1 MLNNSLCKNSLAI
14 LLMIVCVGLHAAP
27 QSLVSSRQNQ
37 ESLDLTIYNN
47 FAVVRDVREMVL
59 PKGEVLLEYRD
70 VANTLKPSSVLAKSL
85 GSCQSIRV
93 LEQSYRYDL
102 LNRQSLLETYIGRKL
117 KYSRTVLLG
126 NTYEKVLRE
135 GILLS
140 TDPEIVDF
148 GDEIEIAPEG
158 TISLPIVPDGLI
170 LNPSL
175 VWLLDN
181 PKVGK
186 QKIETT
192 YMANSLAWHADYV
205 LALDEQT
212 NRLNLTS
219 WATIRNDSGTQFK
232 DARIKLIA
240 GNVNQVYQEQPKVM
254 RAARESMMLMADAAP
269 QISELAAYQAFEL
282 PRTTSLLNHEEKQ
295 IKFIESENVTY
306 EQRFRLRTPFMAYAN
321 QRLQSLAVMSEIR
334 LDNQKGHNLGLPLPA
349 GTARVYVQT
358 AGGPE
363 LIGESQ
369 FAATPLEQSV
379 TLALGQAFD
388 ITAERQQMRFS
399 RLSDRV
405 WEAEYELKLSNAKAE
420 ALKVEVLE
428 AMQGDWELL
437 EASQESTRPNGQTLR
452 FDVAIPA
459 RGEKTVRYRV
469 RWKN

>member
-1 MLNNSLCKNSLAI
+1 
-14 LLMIVCVGLHAAP
+14 
-27 QSLVSSRQNQ
+27 
-37 ESLDLTIYNN
+37 
-47 FAVVRDVREMVL
+47 
-59 PKGEVLLEYRD
+59 
-70 VANTLKPSSVLAKSL
+70 
-85 GSCQSIRV
+85 
-93 LEQSYRYDL
+93 
-102 LNRQSLLETYIGRKL
+102 
-117 KYSRTVLLG
+117 
-126 NTYEKVLRE
+126 
-135 GILLS
+135 
-140 TDPEIVDF
+140 
-148 GDEIEIAPEG
+148 
-158 TISLPIVPDGLI
+158 
-170 LNPSL
+170 
-175 VWLLDN
+175 
-181 PKVGK
+181 
-186 QKIETT
+186 
-192 YMANSLAWHADYV
+192 
-205 LALDEQT
+205 
-212 NRLNLTS
+212 
-219 WATIRNDSGTQFK
+219 
-232 DARIKLIA
+232 
-240 GNVNQVYQEQPKVM
+240 
-254 RAARESMMLMADAAP
+254 
-269 QISELAAYQAFEL
+269 
-282 PRTTSLLNHEEKQ
+282 
-295 IKFIESENVTY
+295 
-306 EQRFRLRTPFMAYAN
+306 
-321 QRLQSLAVMSEIR
+321 VMSEIR